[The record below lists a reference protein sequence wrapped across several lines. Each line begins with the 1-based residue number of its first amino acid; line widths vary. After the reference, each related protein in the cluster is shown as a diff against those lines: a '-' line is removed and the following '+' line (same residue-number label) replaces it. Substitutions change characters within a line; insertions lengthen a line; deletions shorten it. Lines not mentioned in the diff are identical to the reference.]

1 MLDDLPVPPVS
12 ALTDVFIQRVFE
24 ESCQLY
30 DGQMVYQTFVEFTL
44 AMLYKHRPESL
55 AYFFTVSGR

>member
-1 MLDDLPVPPVS
+1 MLDDLPVPPC

-30 DGQMVYQTFVEFTL
+30 DGQMDYQTFVEFTL
-44 AMLYKHRPESL
+44 
-55 AYFFTVSGR
+55 